1 MKGKP
6 SFVDKMNEYDFVDVV
21 GQFFW
26 QKYDMV
32 PVILGLQGAQIAAA
46 SLESRMALL
55 AAEEVIVSL
64 SSSIL

>member
-1 MKGKP
+1 
-6 SFVDKMNEYDFVDVV
+6 
-21 GQFFW
+21 
-26 QKYDMV
+26 MV

>member
-1 MKGKP
+1 ML
-6 SFVDKMNEYDFVDVV
+6 VDKV
-21 GQFFW
+21 FW
-26 QKYDMV
+26 WKYDTV

-55 AAEEVIVSL
+55 AAEEVIVTL